1 MAFGGRPADDPER
14 RDLGS
19 KLAEAECRIDAIE
32 AMELRTL
39 AAAARGE
46 DPDPIQPS
54 IAKLLGTET
63 KQRLTELDI
72 EIAGLSAAAR
82 VPLAAASEG
91 AFPLPEAAVF
101 GMTAYLNDRAAS
113 IYAGTNEIQRNL
125 IAARLLG
132 LRG

>member
-1 MAFGGRPADDPER
+1 
-14 RDLGS
+14 
-19 KLAEAECRIDAIE
+19 
-32 AMELRTL
+32 MELRTL

-46 DPDPIQPS
+46 APDPIQPS

-72 EIAGLSAAAR
+72 EIAGLAAAAR
-82 VPLAAASEG
+82 VPLAGAGEG
-91 AFPLPEAAVF
+91 ALPLSEPAVF